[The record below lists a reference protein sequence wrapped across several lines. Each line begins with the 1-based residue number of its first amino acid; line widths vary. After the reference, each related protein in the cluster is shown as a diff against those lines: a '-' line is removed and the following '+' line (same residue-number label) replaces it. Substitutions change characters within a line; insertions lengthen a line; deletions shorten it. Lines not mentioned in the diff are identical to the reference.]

1 MITNEGMRGD
11 EGMNRKIGV
20 RLLTLEWCDTC
31 MWLKSELDAA
41 GISYVNID
49 AEQFSDFADE
59 IEDKFKTSTYPIVF
73 LDLGDKVITILPET
87 DLATTDT
94 LRTFDTVPQLVSII
108 KQIIK

>member
-1 MITNEGMRGD
+1 MITNNEMI
-11 EGMNRKIGV
+11 ENKGMNGKIGV
-20 RLLTLEWCDTC
+20 RLLTLDYCDTC
-31 MWLKSELDAA
+31 QWLKSELDAA

-59 IEDKFKTSTYPIVF
+59 IEDKFKTFTYPIVF

-87 DLATTDT
+87 DLVTTDT
-94 LRTFDTVPQLVSII
+94 LRTFNTVPQLVSTI

>member
-1 MITNEGMRGD
+1 MITNNETIGNEGMSK
-11 EGMNRKIGV
+11 EGKV

-41 GISYVNID
+41 GISYADIN
-49 AEQFSDFADE
+49 AEHFSDFSDE
-59 IEDKFKTSTYPIVF
+59 VEDKFKTSTYPIIF
-73 LDLGDKVITILPET
+73 LDLDDKVITIVAET

-94 LRTFDTVPQLVSII
+94 LRTFDTVPQLVSMI

>member
-1 MITNEGMRGD
+1 MITNKEMIGNEGMSKDG
-11 EGMNRKIGV
+11 KV

-31 MWLKSELDAA
+31 MWLKSELEAA

-49 AEQFSDFADE
+49 AEQFSDFADN

-73 LDLGDKVITILPET
+73 LDLGDKVITIVAET

-94 LRTFDTVPQLVSII
+94 FRTFDTVPQLVNTI